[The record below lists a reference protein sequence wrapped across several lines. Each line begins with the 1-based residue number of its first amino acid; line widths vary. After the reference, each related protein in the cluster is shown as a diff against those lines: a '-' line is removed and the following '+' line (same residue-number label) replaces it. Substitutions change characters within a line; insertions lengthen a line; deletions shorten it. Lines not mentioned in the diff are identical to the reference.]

1 MDNIILLDDVTYKNK
16 MTIIS
21 IEMIYEKIFIIFC
34 GYCGKHEKITKHGF
48 EIDHFV
54 PIKIDS
60 SKKLNTIT

>member
-21 IEMIYEKIFIIFC
+21 IEMIYEKIFIIFVVIA
-34 GYCGKHEKITKHGF
+34 GNIEKITKHGF

-54 PIKIDS
+54 PIKID
-60 SKKLNTIT
+60 NY